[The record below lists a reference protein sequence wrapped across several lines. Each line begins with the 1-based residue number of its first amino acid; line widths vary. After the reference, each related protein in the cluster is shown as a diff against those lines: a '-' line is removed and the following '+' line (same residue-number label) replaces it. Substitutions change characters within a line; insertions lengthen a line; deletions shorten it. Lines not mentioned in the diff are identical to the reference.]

1 MVTGAF
7 SQHLYFQG
15 TADPAVY
22 AEVDIIGAKSA
33 EKNITISAAL
43 AAFFKDRLGFEF
55 FRDYSKTFLGN
66 YILFRVQSDRVFFVT
81 HDVPAHLWGYEGST
95 VAKLFE

>member
-33 EKNITISAAL
+33 EKNIKISAAL
-43 AAFFKDRLGFEF
+43 AAFFKDRLG
-55 FRDYSKTFLGN
+55 
-66 YILFRVQSDRVFFVT
+66 VQSDRVFFVT